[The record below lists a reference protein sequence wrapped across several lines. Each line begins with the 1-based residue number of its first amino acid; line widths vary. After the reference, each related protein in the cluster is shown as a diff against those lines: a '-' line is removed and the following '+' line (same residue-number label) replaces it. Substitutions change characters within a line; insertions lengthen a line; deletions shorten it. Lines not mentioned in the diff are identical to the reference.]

1 MTLLDP
7 DEARRQLDEV
17 GETYTRLTREWA
29 EYEQA
34 LEKSVRDADPIL
46 PLWEIAERTGR
57 HRNHVS
63 RWTTT
68 RRRARSSAGSR

>member
-1 MTLLDP
+1 MTILDP

-17 GETYTRLTREWA
+17 GETYTRLLQEWA
-29 EYEQA
+29 QYEQDLQKA
-34 LEKSVRDADPIL
+34 VEDADPIL
-46 PLWEIAERTGR
+46 PLWEIAERSGR

-68 RRRARSSAGSR
+68 RRRPRSSAGSR